1 VFALLRELYSLTGFW
16 HNVKLTENL
25 LLLSNRSMKSFS
37 YTEAR
42 DHLKHLMDQ
51 VNENHAPLYIQRR
64 NGGGAVLMAESDYAG
79 LQETL
84 YLLGNPAN
92 AERLLAAR
100 HRSREDGIPW
110 EDAKER
116 LGL

>member
-1 VFALLRELYSLTGFW
+1 MTDFRRKAI
-16 HNVKLTENL
+16 LTENL
-25 LLLSNRSMKSFS
+25 SLLSNRNMKSFS

-42 DHLKHLMDQ
+42 DRLKHLMDQ
-51 VNENHAPLYIQRR
+51 VNEDHAPLHIQRR
-64 NGGGAVLMAESDYAG
+64 NGAGAVLMAESDYTG

-84 YLLGNPAN
+84 YLLGNPVN

-100 HRSREDGIPW
+100 RRSREDGIPW
-110 EDAKER
+110 EDAKAR

>member
-1 VFALLRELYSLTGFW
+1 
-16 HNVKLTENL
+16 
-25 LLLSNRSMKSFS
+25 MKPFS

-42 DHLKHLMDQ
+42 DHLH
-51 VNENHAPLYIQRR
+51 IQRR
-64 NGGGAVLMAESDYAG
+64 NGGGAILMVESDYVG

-84 YLLGNPAN
+84 YLLGNPVN

-100 HRSREDGIPW
+100 RRSREDGIPW
-110 EDAKER
+110 ENAKEQ